1 MSSPIA
7 FRWFEGVMIPQA
19 RFARMAH
26 EQYVVDE
33 TYILAEVQE
42 RSKKSHD
49 HFFVLVDEAW
59 SSLPESYDGRWAT
72 PDHLRKWA
80 LIKAGYRDERTLV
93 CSSKAEALRLAA
105 FVKQFDE
112 YAVVTVREAVVTAYT
127 ARSQSLKAMGKT
139 DFQESKTRVL
149 EILGEM
155 IGVTQQELAR
165 A

>member
-1 MSSPIA
+1 MTSPIA
-7 FRWFEGVMIPQA
+7 FRWFEGVMIPQK
-19 RFARMAH
+19 RFARLAH
-26 EQYVVDE
+26 EQFTVDE
-33 TYILAEVQE
+33 TYVLAEVQE

-49 HFFVLVDEAW
+49 HYFVQVDEAW
-59 SSLPESYDGRWAT
+59 SNLPESYEGRWAT

-112 YAVVTVREAVVTAYT
+112 YTVVTVREAVVTAYT
-127 ARSQSLKAMGKT
+127 ARSQSLKAMGKA
-139 DFQESKTRVL
+139 DFQESKTKVL
-149 EILGEM
+149 EILGDM
-155 IGVTQQELAR
+155 IGVTAKELAN